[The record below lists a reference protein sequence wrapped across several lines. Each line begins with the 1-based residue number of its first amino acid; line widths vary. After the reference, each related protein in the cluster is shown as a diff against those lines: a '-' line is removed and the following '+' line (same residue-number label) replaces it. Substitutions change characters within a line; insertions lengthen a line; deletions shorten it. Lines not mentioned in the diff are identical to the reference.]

1 MINESHERSIVKG
14 ISWRIIAT
22 TDTFLVVFFI
32 TCMLDQCSVENALK
46 IGVIEF
52 FLKLL
57 IYYTHERVWLQFI
70 KSFIFS
76 KQQSLLKT
84 ISWRLVATTTTFL
97 ISGAV
102 LNEFNEIAL
111 FIALLEL
118 ISKFILYYFHERIWI
133 RIPLGLKKKNN

>member
-1 MINESHERSIVKG
+1 MINESHVRSIVKG
-14 ISWRIIAT
+14 ISWRMIAT
-22 TDTFLVVFFI
+22 SDTFLVVFII
-32 TCMLDQCSVENALK
+32 TCLLDQCSVENAIK

-57 IYYTHERVWLQFI
+57 IYYAHERVWLKII
-70 KSFIFS
+70 KSFTFS

-84 ISWRLVATTTTFL
+84 ISWRFIATTTTFL

-102 LNEFNEIAL
+102 LNDFNEIAL

-118 ISKFILYYFHERIWI
+118 ISKFILYYVHERIWI
-133 RIPLGLKKKNN
+133 KIPLGLKH

>member
-22 TDTFLVVFFI
+22 TDTFLVVFVI
-32 TCMLDQCSVENALK
+32 TCLVDQCSVENALK
-46 IGVIEF
+46 IGFIEF

-57 IYYTHERVWLQFI
+57 IYYAHERAWLQLI

-118 ISKFILYYFHERIWI
+118 ISKFILYYIHERIWI
-133 RIPLGLKKKNN
+133 KIPLGLNKKNN